1 MNTKIAIIVG
11 MAFAVVIVFAILLSS
26 MTFDI
31 LSHKKPAQK
40 EIFYMYVHRLNDKN
54 WIKTIS

>member
-11 MAFAVVIVFAILLSS
+11 MSFAVVFVFSILIAS

-31 LSHKKPAQK
+31 LSHKKPTK
-40 EIFYMYVHRLNDKN
+40 EIYYLYVHRANDKN

>member
-11 MAFAVVIVFAILLSS
+11 MSFAVVFVFSILIAS

-31 LSHKKPAQK
+31 LSHKKPTK
-40 EIFYMYVHRLNDKN
+40 EIYYLYVHRAIDKN

>member
-11 MAFAVVIVFAILLSS
+11 IAFAVVIVFSILLVS

-31 LSHKKPAQK
+31 LSQKPAQK
-40 EIFYMYVHRLNDKN
+40 QIFYLYVHRLNDKN
-54 WIKTIS
+54 WIKTVS